1 MCRTI
6 VSPRVSKRDC
16 IFPLAVMCALRSP
29 ISQPP
34 NFNQH
39 TTREEYARWKGDNN
53 SWWPR
58 SGREVAEK
66 KYVSESRGACRIWSA
81 RIF

>member
-6 VSPRVSKRDC
+6 VAPRVSKRDC
-16 IFPLAVMCALRSP
+16 IFPLRSP

-66 KYVSESRGACRIWSA
+66 KYVSESRGACRMCSA